1 MKKILLTL
9 IIIILYVI
17 IFKEFNIKIYNK
29 LPIQVKTI
37 VLSLLS
43 NDKTSKKITN
53 DLKTKFLPET
63 QLIDLNYKKI
73 KLSGIDLE
81 EFEVAH
87 GMYAKTYKSFFLE
100 NFSEQIFLMSKSGL
114 LFYFEEKNLLNDDL
128 QFNTIKT
135 NIIKKR
141 DTILNFH
148 ISGENVYI
156 SIAKLVNDNCEKL
169 QLKKGKL
176 NLQEITFSSVINFD
190 ECLLPGQVGGGAIA
204 SFKKSGEEK
213 ILLSVSDYNV
223 LNKNYNFSVTRAQNE
238 KSIFGK
244 ILLIDPLKKTY
255 ENFSMGHRVALGL
268 YSDLNGDIML
278 SVENGPKGGDE
289 INKLVYKNN
298 YGWNIASY
306 GEEYGVKKQRQ
317 PSLFKSHSERNFT
330 EPLFSYTPSIA
341 PSSIIKLDNNFSP
354 FWRDNFL
361 MGTLIYGHLVRLKFD
376 KNFDKLILNEPI
388 YIGERI
394 RDLVYIKKSKIILL
408 ALESTGSIGLLSL
421 KN

>member
-37 VLSLLS
+37 ILSLLS
-43 NDKTSKKITN
+43 NDKTSKKIIN

-81 EFEVAH
+81 EFEVA
-87 GMYAKTYKSFFLE
+87 
-100 NFSEQIFLMSKSGL
+100 
-114 LFYFEEKNLLNDDL
+114 
-128 QFNTIKT
+128 
-135 NIIKKR
+135 
-141 DTILNFH
+141 
-148 ISGENVYI
+148 
-156 SIAKLVNDNCEKL
+156 
-169 QLKKGKL
+169 
-176 NLQEITFSSVINFD
+176 
-190 ECLLPGQVGGGAIA
+190 
-204 SFKKSGEEK
+204 
-213 ILLSVSDYNV
+213 
-223 LNKNYNFSVTRAQNE
+223 
-238 KSIFGK
+238 
-244 ILLIDPLKKTY
+244 
-255 ENFSMGHRVALGL
+255 LGL

-278 SVENGPKGGDE
+278 TVENGPKGGDE
-289 INKLVYKNN
+289 INKLIFKNN

-317 PSLFKSHSERNFT
+317 PTLFKSHSERNFT

-341 PSSIIKLDNNFSP
+341 PSIIKLDNNFSP

-394 RDLVYIKKSKIILL
+394 RDLIYIKNSKIILL